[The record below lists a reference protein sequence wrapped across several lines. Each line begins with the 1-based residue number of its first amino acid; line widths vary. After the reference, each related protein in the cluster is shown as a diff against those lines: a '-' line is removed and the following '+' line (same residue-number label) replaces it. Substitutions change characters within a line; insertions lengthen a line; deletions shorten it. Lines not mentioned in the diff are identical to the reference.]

1 MYVVKL
7 NGMRTGLV
15 MLYTMCRQ
23 TETVRAAQAEQR
35 PQVEPLNLRMA
46 RQEDDMCCG
55 QRVERG
61 LLVHLLCAIT
71 HGTLSR
77 ITYSS
82 QSEAS
87 SARVSRKGKSATH
100 ATSDHHSGEVR
111 NQEKQSCPR
120 GNCSKHQCKRTLPL
134 HRMLKVLVLQWF
146 PSNSISFNSWKDFK
160 ARFSYIDLATGIRRS
175 GHWGINA

>member
-1 MYVVKL
+1 MYVCGQAEWDA
-7 NGMRTGLV
+7 NGARHV
-15 MLYTMCRQ
+15 IYNVQ
-23 TETVRAAQAEQR
+23 ATETVRAAHAEQR
-35 PQVEPLNLRMA
+35 PQAEPLNLRMA

-61 LLVHLLCAIT
+61 LPGHLLCALT

-87 SARVSRKGKSATH
+87 SARVSRKGISATH

-111 NQEKQSCPR
+111 NHEKQSCY
-120 GNCSKHQCKRTLPL
+120 G
-134 HRMLKVLVLQWF
+134 
-146 PSNSISFNSWKDFK
+146 
-160 ARFSYIDLATGIRRS
+160 GIAQSTSTS
-175 GHWGINA
+175 GHCLHTEC